1 MKSGVG
7 MKSTSNMSAEV
18 FDVIHFVDAQLAY
31 LEAGLFISDFL
42 VILLAIRA
50 SMGCFP
56 AFFLSRILLLSILGN
71 TKFSECLLL
80 AE

>member
-56 AFFLSRILLLSILGN
+56 A
-71 TKFSECLLL
+71 
-80 AE
+80 